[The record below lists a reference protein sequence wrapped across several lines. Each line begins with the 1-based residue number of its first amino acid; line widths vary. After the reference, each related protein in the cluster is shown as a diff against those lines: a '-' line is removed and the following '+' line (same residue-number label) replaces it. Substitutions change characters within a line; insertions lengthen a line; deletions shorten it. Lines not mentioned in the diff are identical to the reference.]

1 MVNKEKNN
9 LTLLYSL
16 VLGAYWMTSC
26 CAVGFAIVFLKSL
39 SFNNF
44 RAGIIAAAA
53 SLCGTLLGMAVSS
66 LIDRRENITSKTFS
80 LPLIIVQGLMLAIL
94 LLKARADLF
103 TALVYIIYSMIV
115 TALGSLLIKMYV
127 DLNHQGY
134 PIDYSFGR
142 GIGSLSYVI
151 ASLILGRLLSSY
163 SERTILYVGLFS
175 TLIELCATAVLSGYF
190 EETET
195 EEKTVN
201 NGSSMIEFLS
211 RDHGFMLIVIGAIL
225 MFYSHCILTS
235 FTINIVN
242 DLGGNAGTVGY
253 MNGFMAAMEIP
264 VALFYSRTF
273 TDHTKALKISAIS
286 MSAKAI
292 AVALSFNIPLLFMS
306 LILQAPSFALYITC
320 IVPYVEENIAYK
332 DSAKAQSLAFSAM
345 HMASILASI
354 IGGYLFDRIS
364 VRNNLY
370 ISAVITL
377 IGSLLILY
385 TLHKGKKIDQ
395 DSDRTIL
402 TDI

>member
-1 MVNKEKNN
+1 
-9 LTLLYSL
+9 
-16 VLGAYWMTSC
+16 
-26 CAVGFAIVFLKSL
+26 
-39 SFNNF
+39 
-44 RAGIIAAAA
+44 
-53 SLCGTLLGMAVSS
+53 
-66 LIDRRENITSKTFS
+66 
-80 LPLIIVQGLMLAIL
+80 
-94 LLKARADLF
+94 
-103 TALVYIIYSMIV
+103 
-115 TALGSLLIKMYV
+115 
-127 DLNHQGY
+127 
-134 PIDYSFGR
+134 
-142 GIGSLSYVI
+142 
-151 ASLILGRLLSSY
+151 
-163 SERTILYVGLFS
+163 
-175 TLIELCATAVLSGYF
+175 
-190 EETET
+190 
-195 EEKTVN
+195 
-201 NGSSMIEFLS
+201 MIEFLS

-385 TLHKGKKIDQ
+385 TLHKEKKIDQ

-402 TDI
+402 ADIRKSRNASQYECKKVKICRLRLLKHYESSDDQEMI